1 MKSLLKV
8 SLGLLFLAVTGIA
21 AADDIRGGAVIVVPE
36 RHYHHHHHRHYYD
49 HHAYDH
55 HDQPRSG
62 VDMRIGIGGH
72 N

>member
-8 SLGLLFLAVTGIA
+8 SLGLLFLAVTGIT
-21 AADDIRGGAVIVVPE
+21 AADEVRGGAVIVVPE
-36 RHYHHHHHRHYYD
+36 RHYYHHHHHHRHY
-49 HHAYDH
+49 YDH

-62 VDMRIGIGGH
+62 VDMRIGVGGH